1 MNKDLIKPLSINIP
15 KKETCKSF
23 FDDTDADI
31 RCRDS
36 LNIDKVQSDLRLHCE
51 ETAEEFIF
59 SCIKPF
65 IDSMS
70 ETKISKQELVE
81 AVLYINLRKTIIEQ
95 YGCYMDMNNDLETA
109 TKKEAELRRAYNK
122 GLNDGYQK
130 AAEEAREFYQ
140 GKEKENGKEEN

>member
-1 MNKDLIKPLSINIP
+1 MGIEK
-15 KKETCKSF
+15 F
-23 FDDTDADI
+23 
-31 RCRDS
+31 
-36 LNIDKVQSDLRLHCE
+36 QSDFKLRCE
-51 ETAEEFIF
+51 ETADEFIF

-122 GLNDGYQK
+122 GYNDGRQK
-130 AAEEAREFYQ
+130 AVEKALEFYQ
-140 GKEKENGKEEN
+140 GKEKK